1 MALALRD
8 ELHATL
14 KEMLGAIGAG
24 QADSVAAHV
33 RRIDQIGRD
42 WNDAPAELRHYLE
55 KHSYAK
61 ALDFLEGRDEAAAPN
76 C

>member
-24 QADSVAAHV
+24 RTDSVAAHV

-42 WNDAPAELRHYLE
+42 WNDAPTKLRHYLE
-55 KHSYAK
+55 KRSYAK
-61 ALDFLEGRDEAAAPN
+61 ALDFLEGRDEAADSN
-76 C
+76 G

>member
-14 KEMLGAIGAG
+14 KEMLEAIGAG
-24 QADSVAAHV
+24 QADSVVAHLQ
-33 RRIDQIGRD
+33 RIDQIGRD
-42 WNDAPAELRHYLE
+42 WNDAPAQLRHYLE
-55 KHSYAK
+55 KHSYVK

-76 C
+76 D